1 MRHHRTELE
10 YQLRESNDRLALLRE
25 EYSELQREAE
35 TRSRE
40 PVTSA
45 DEMARM
51 VSAVEAKYEARLT
64 EMKRNISVLEKERH
78 DSETDWSKKL
88 REKVKELEDLK
99 RLLGSATSLR
109 ENEETMVASLKA
121 ELGTVQK
128 TNLSLQREVEE
139 LPILKERIQELQ
151 VRKWLLTPYN
161 MET

>member
-1 MRHHRTELE
+1 
-10 YQLRESNDRLALLRE
+10 
-25 EYSELQREAE
+25 
-35 TRSRE
+35 
-40 PVTSA
+40 
-45 DEMARM
+45 M